1 MFLHVLFSIAA
12 TLPIALPVRPSAPG
26 YAGARAHD
34 GVPGQE
40 PVPAVAPGLPDVPDV
55 ETWRSLVTR
64 NKRIEFPAR
73 TITSAQA
80 LLRAD
85 ETFEEDRA
93 AAWLALGA
101 AGALSE
107 RTRIEK
113 VARNGTGIERRAA
126 VLALGGMGPG
136 GEVVLTELLEDPE
149 PLIPECALLALAS
162 SRSATATE
170 RVERLARDTSHPLS
184 AAAQRLIVFAAD
196 PDSSEPSQIGRVL
209 FELRWRAAREFG
221 LVDGQ
226 KWSTLKVRELATNPV
241 FVRDVILRSAADVV
255 EPPVKDHLLVE
266 LTSGEGT
273 GRLRAA
279 VQAMPRETSN
289 LVHYSLWAPTD
300 AIGWDAM
307 LREIDAH
314 GIETLCFELIARAT
328 EVPEVRYQ
336 ALALSMR
343 TGRGD
348 YAALRSVE
356 PAQLSPDDR
365 VWLCDA
371 MAATGE
377 TEWLKPL
384 SRLRADPDAAVRCAA
399 LLAQFRLGQE
409 KAKNE
414 LDRVLE
420 DQAHADHAVLVKLLC
435 RFASHPEVGVVLE
448 DVLMDAQGDEAIDV
462 AAALS
467 RQGRAYARPRV
478 RAALSRE
485 VDPSG
490 PRVRELVESLARYV
504 TPEDHATLT
513 RLFPSED
520 FGLNVELAVALI
532 RLRDPSVVPLLR
544 AALWSAPWDLSC
556 LAGGVLQRVSGSQDL
571 IDEIDRPPPEASSG
585 DLRRVG
591 YVIGEWGGLD
601 AVTRLA
607 RRMPSGSGS
616 PVLQGALL
624 GALAARTR

>member
-1 MFLHVLFSIAA
+1 MFLHALLSIAA
-12 TLPIALPVRPSAPG
+12 ALPIGPPIAPPVASPIVLRAPSQ
-26 YAGARAHD
+26 D
-34 GVPGQE
+34 
-40 PVPAVAPGLPDVPDV
+40 PVPAAAEDVPDV
-55 ETWRSLVTR
+55 ETWRALVAR
-64 NKRIEFPAR
+64 NKRVEFPAR
-73 TITSAQA
+73 SITSAQA

-85 ETFEEDRA
+85 DTFEEDRA

-113 VARNGTGIERRAA
+113 VARNGFGIERRAA

-136 GEVVLTELLEDPE
+136 GEVVLTELLNDPE
-149 PLIPECALLALAS
+149 ILIPECALLALSS
-162 SRSATATE
+162 SRSRSAMA
-170 RVERLARDTSHPLS
+170 RVDMIARDNTHPLS
-184 AAAQRLIVFAAD
+184 EAAQRLIVFAAN
-196 PDSSEPSQIGRVL
+196 PDSSEPSRIGRVIL
-209 FELRWRAAREFG
+209 ELRWRAAREFG

-226 KWSTLKVRELATNPV
+226 KWSTLKVRELSSDPL
-241 FVRDVILRSAADVV
+241 FVREVILRSAADVG
-255 EPPVKDHLLVE
+255 EPAVKDHLLVE

-279 VQAMPRETSN
+279 VQVMPRETSN
-289 LVHYSLWAPTD
+289 LVHYSLWSPTD
-300 AIGWDAM
+300 AASWDAI
-307 LREIDAH
+307 LKEIDAQE
-314 GIETLCFELIARAT
+314 IETLCFELIARAT
-328 EVPEVRYQ
+328 EVPEVRYH

-348 YAALRSVE
+348 LAALRAVE
-356 PAQLSPDDR
+356 PAQLSVDER

-377 TEWLKPL
+377 SEWTKPL
-384 SRLRADPDAAVRCAA
+384 SRLRADPDSEVRSAA

-414 LDRVLE
+414 LENVVGDVS
-420 DQAHADHAVLVKLLC
+420 HADHAALVKLLC
-435 RFASHPEVGVVLE
+435 RFASHPEIGVVLE
-448 DVLMDAQGDEAIDV
+448 DALTDAHGDEEIDV

-467 RQGRAYARPRV
+467 RQGRAYARPLV

-490 PRVRELVESLARYV
+490 PRVRELVEALARHV

-520 FGLNVELAVALI
+520 FALNVELAVALI
-532 RLRDPSVVPLLR
+532 RLREPSVAPLLR
-544 AALWSAPWDLSC
+544 AAMWSAPWDLSC
-556 LAGGVLQRVSGSQDL
+556 LAGGVLQRVSGAQDL
-571 IDEIDRPPPEASSG
+571 LDEIDRPPPEATSG

-591 YVIGEWGGLD
+591 YAIGEWGGLE
-601 AVTRLA
+601 AVSRLA
-607 RRMPSGSGS
+607 RRLPSGSGN
-616 PVLQGALL
+616 PALQGALL